1 MFTRKRSFIITL
13 WMLNPLMLKSFK
25 VPDLIKFG
33 SDLINSWWHDINRA
47 MCGVT
52 TGHTLSPLSPHNL
65 NVCVTNCYFK
75 QPVLTTTISTTIY
88 LLATQQPAF
97 SRNSKV
103 QQSLLCPGTAF
114 TADYPKVSLALTA
127 ACSTVEVRCIDTECC
142 SCIREL
148 F

>member
-1 MFTRKRSFIITL
+1 MWCDHWTHIVTI
-13 WMLNPLMLKSFK
+13 
-25 VPDLIKFG
+25 
-33 SDLINSWWHDINRA
+33 
-47 MCGVT
+47 VT
-52 TGHTLSPLSPHNL
+52 TQPQCLRDKLLFQATRPNHHNL
-65 NVCVTNCYFK
+65 YYN
-75 QPVLTTTISTTIY
+75 